1 MVQVDD
7 GLFLVV
13 FLSRGQK
20 GIVKEGLAP
29 PYLRR
34 ETQIRLAE
42 PEGHQVG
49 VTSNVSINSIG
60 EQATNTCM
68 QMINMEP
75 ACIGQK
81 LLTA

>member
-1 MVQVDD
+1 MVK
-7 GLFLVV
+7 
-13 FLSRGQK
+13 QK
-20 GIVKEGLAP
+20 PAP

-42 PEGHQVG
+42 PEGHQIG
-49 VTSNVSINSIG
+49 VISNVSVDSIG

-68 QMINMEP
+68 EMINIGP
-75 ACIGQK
+75 ACTNQRL